1 MKMTTLCYIEKDE
14 KYLMLHRIKKEHDL
28 NEGKYIGIGGHF
40 EHGESPDECLL
51 REVKEETGLKLLSYR
66 PRGIITFIYGEDTV
80 EYMHL
85 YTADKFRGKLI
96 DCNEGELVWV
106 NKKDVFDLNIWEGDQ
121 YFLNLIQN
129 DIPYFSLKLV
139 YSPDDKLVSAVLDG
153 QELLK
158 KPKRKSIKKE
168 SQEIIAA
175 DGSNLE
181 KSCSD
186 RLGSEK
192 TNINNNESNNLEKKS
207 ENIVTIK
214 ETTDKPNISPKR
226 EILKDKD
233 IREPLFN
240 FLEDTYGKVR
250 ILEEKTVGKSRA
262 DILMVVPDAL
272 YGIEIKSDADTYTRL
287 ADQVKDYDK
296 YFDYN
301 IVVVG
306 STHGEHTHEHVPP
319 YWGIITVEIVD
330 GAFDFYILR
339 APQPNPKMK
348 WKRKLELLWRPEL
361 AQIQNWNRMPK
372 YKGLSRVHAADKIIE
387 LMPEI
392 ISEETLRR
400 QVSEILFE
408 RDYSK
413 VKEVL
418 KEYRKS
424 EIDKKLETET
434 DPEKRMELLE
444 RKKNLAKTL
453 VPHTTR
459 RYRRRRKS

>member
-51 REVKEETGLKLLSYR
+51 REVKEETGLKLLSYK

-96 DCNEGELVWV
+96 DCNEGELVWL

-139 YSPDDKLVSAVLDG
+139 YTPDDKLVSVVLDG
-153 QELLK
+153 QELLN
-158 KPKRKSIKKE
+158 KPKRRNTKKDNKNIIDTEISSVEKSELKNPTSNEPGINNRDISIKK
-168 SQEIIAA
+168 
-175 DGSNLE
+175 
-181 KSCSD
+181 
-186 RLGSEK
+186 
-192 TNINNNESNNLEKKS
+192 
-207 ENIVTIK
+207 
-214 ETTDKPNISPKR
+214 

-361 AQIQNWNRMPK
+361 AQIQSWNRMPK

-392 ISEETLRR
+392 ISEETLRK
-400 QVSEILFE
+400 QVSDILFE

-424 EIDKKLETET
+424 EIDKLLEKET
-434 DPEKRMELLE
+434 DPEKRMELME
-444 RKKNLAKTL
+444 RKKTLAKKL
-453 VPHTTR
+453 VPQNTR
-459 RYRRRRKS
+459 RYRRRRIK